1 VLDSVCSVLQAS
13 AVVLKLIA
21 KISNDLEKIGLLICA
36 IATSTMN
43 CFVAGNSADM
53 AILQQDMS
61 NLSKTR
67 EQMLSVLQRVDKTVE
82 QEVSQMVRVLQH
94 RTEALKFASH
104 SIV

>member
-1 VLDSVCSVLQAS
+1 MS
-13 AVVLKLIA
+13 I
-21 KISNDLEKIGLLICA
+21 
-36 IATSTMN
+36 
-43 CFVAGNSADM
+43 F
-53 AILQQDMS
+53 QQVMS

-94 RTEALKFASH
+94 RTETLKFASH

>member
-1 VLDSVCSVLQAS
+1 MIQTSV
-13 AVVLKLIA
+13 VVLKLIA
-21 KISNDLEKIGLLICA
+21 KISNALEKIGLLICET
-36 IATSTMN
+36 ATSIMN
-43 CFVAGNSADM
+43 YCVAENSADM

-94 RTEALKFASH
+94 RTETLKFASH